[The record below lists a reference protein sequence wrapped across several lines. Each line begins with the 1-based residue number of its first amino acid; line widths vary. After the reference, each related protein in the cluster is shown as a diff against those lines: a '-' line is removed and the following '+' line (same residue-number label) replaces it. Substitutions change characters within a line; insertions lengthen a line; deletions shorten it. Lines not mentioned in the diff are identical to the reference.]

1 MSLIMT
7 GFDDNSSAQDK
18 ESTHNKGGQP
28 PMLIES
34 FAHQAR
40 LPLMQKIGSHLSSLA
55 ELASLMKEGKH
66 IEQFA
71 AICHR
76 DRPDGTTEVLLITT
90 RETGRWTVPKG
101 WDIKG
106 LKPHEVAERE
116 SWEEAGVVGKAK
128 KKPFGRFTYVKTLK
142 SGRKVASFVQVHL
155 VHVETV
161 EESFPE
167 LGQRERVWVTPT
179 EAASMVPEPELKHL
193 LSSLTGRPKA
203 SA

>member
-1 MSLIMT
+1 M
-7 GFDDNSSAQDK
+7 F
-18 ESTHNKGGQP
+18 
-28 PMLIES
+28 IES
-34 FAHQAR
+34 FSRQSI
-40 LPLMQKIGSHLSSLA
+40 LSPMQKIGNHLSSLA

-76 DRPDGTTEVLLITT
+76 ERADGTPEVLLITT

-101 WDIKG
+101 WAIKG
-106 LKPHEVAERE
+106 LKAHEVAERE
-116 SWEEAGVVGKAK
+116 AWEEAGVVGNAK

-155 VHVETV
+155 LRVDSV

-167 LGQRERVWVTPT
+167 LGQRERVWVSPT
-179 EAASMVPEPELKHL
+179 EAAAMVPEPELKHL
-193 LSSLTGRPKA
+193 ISSLIARRKM

>member
-1 MSLIMT
+1 M
-7 GFDDNSSAQDK
+7 FV
-18 ESTHNKGGQP
+18 ESYGCHG
-28 PMLIES
+28 
-34 FAHQAR
+34 R
-40 LPLMQKIGSHLSSLA
+40 LSGMQKIGTHLASLA

-76 DRPDGTTEVLLITT
+76 ERDDGSTEVLLITT

-101 WDIKG
+101 WAIKG
-106 LKPHEVAERE
+106 FKAHEVAERE
-116 SWEEAGVVGKAK
+116 SWEEAGVVGKAR
-128 KKPFGRFTYVKTLK
+128 KKPFGHFTYVKTLK

-155 VHVETV
+155 VCVDTV

-193 LSSLTGRPKA
+193 LASVIGKAKA

>member
-1 MSLIMT
+1 MT
-7 GFDDNSSAQDK
+7 GFTDNSSTSIK
-18 ESTHNKGGQP
+18 ESARKPERIGCQ
-28 PMLIES
+28 MLIES
-34 FAHQAR
+34 YGRHGR
-40 LPLMQKIGSHLSSLA
+40 LLPMQKIGTHLSNLA
-55 ELASLMKEGKH
+55 ELASLLKEGKH

-76 DRPDGTTEVLLITT
+76 ERADGSPEVLLITT

-101 WDIKG
+101 WAIKG
-106 LKPHEVAERE
+106 LKAHEVAERE
-116 SWEEAGVVGKAK
+116 AWEEAGAVGKAK

-155 VHVETV
+155 VRVESI

-179 EAASMVPEPELKHL
+179 EAATMVPEPELKHL
-193 LSSLTGRPKA
+193 LSSMIAKTKA
-203 SA
+203 YA